1 MSSVSVYVSYF
12 NLIQFLP
19 FREWYVSEPV
29 YPFFYIDNTCIYSMD
44 ANIFYCYIL
53 YYSDFLIDYMYLH
66 IFNRINGV
74 MVSVLASSAVDS
86 GFDPRSCQT
95 KLVFVASSLST
106 QHSGE
111 REKTGWLR
119 IMITCPSGATC
130 LPVECCFS
138 ELAL

>member
-1 MSSVSVYVSYF
+1 VSSVSVYVSYF

-29 YPFFYIDNTCIYSMD
+29 YPFFYVDNTCIYSMD

-95 KLVFVASSLST
+95 KDYEI
-106 QHSGE
+106 G
-111 REKTGWLR
+111 
-119 IMITCPSGATC
+119 I
-130 LPVECCFS
+130 CCFFTKHTAFRRKRKDWLAQNHDNMS
-138 ELAL
+138 EWSDMSTRGMLFQ